1 MRTRLRLAAAAM
13 LFLLAASCGGIL
25 PAPAPAPHL
34 FRLTPLAPAAAAGP
48 PISLQLVV
56 AALAAP
62 AALDTQRIALARG
75 TNSFDYFA
83 NAAWTDQA
91 PQMLQTLIVK
101 SLRNGGRFRVVAQQ
115 SAEVHADVVVVTD
128 LRRFE
133 AYYGGGGA
141 PEIRVALDCLLVR
154 MPERSVIA
162 ARSFAASAPA
172 AKNDTPAI
180 VAAFDAAFHAT
191 MAEMVPWTADIL
203 AAPAR

>member
-1 MRTRLRLAAAAM
+1 M
-13 LFLLAASCGGIL
+13 S
-25 PAPAPAPHL
+25 
-34 FRLTPLAPAAAAGP
+34 
-48 PISLQLVV
+48 SL
-56 AALAAP
+56 
-62 AALDTQRIALARG
+62 
-75 TNSFDYFA
+75 
-83 NAAWTDQA
+83 
-91 PQMLQTLIVK
+91 
-101 SLRNGGRFRVVAQQ
+101 
-115 SAEVHADVVVVTD
+115 VTD